1 MYKSKK
7 EIRQEREQEGEIF
20 EQARKAGYLNEE
32 MVEEIEQI
40 EARMV
45 QEKDWQLKGEITA
58 KQRPMNSLLAEH
70 LDFAVVARNIPSSE
84 EMKQR
89 NDSI

>member
-7 EIRQEREQEGEIF
+7 EIRMEGEKEGAVF
-20 EQARKAGYLNEE
+20 EEARKAGYLNEE

-45 QEKDWQLKGEITA
+45 QEKEWQLKGEISA
-58 KQRPMNSLLAEH
+58 KERPKNSLLAEH
-70 LDFAVVARNIPSSE
+70 LDFAVVARNIPTSE
-84 EMKQR
+84 EMKKR
-89 NDSI
+89 NESI